1 MFNEFSSKR
10 LEKIVVREVRENK
23 ENIYRKNEDNKK
35 VAQPDMRLI
44 ESMSRSALMA
54 RFSR

>member
-1 MFNEFSSKR
+1 MFNEFGKTEK
-10 LEKIVVREVRENK
+10 LEKLCVRETRK
-23 ENIYRKNEDNKK
+23 ETNERTHKNQNEK

-54 RFSR
+54 RQ